1 MSLIGFIEVEWLKNF
16 LLLYTQMM
24 IYSILFKM
32 VVMSNFLLIKFGIF
46 RVDVNSVNVDDTNH
60 DEGYTDII
68 HSYFWLSIVI
78 LENVKHLKKG

>member
-1 MSLIGFIEVEWLKNF
+1 
-16 LLLYTQMM
+16 MM